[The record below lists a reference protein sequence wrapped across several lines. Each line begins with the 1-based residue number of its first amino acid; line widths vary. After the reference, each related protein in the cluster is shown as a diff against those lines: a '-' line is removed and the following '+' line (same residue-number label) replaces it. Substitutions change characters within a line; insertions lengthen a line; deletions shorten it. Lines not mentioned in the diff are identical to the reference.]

1 MAERRGC
8 FKTGCLGCLGLLV
21 LMFVFFGINAIIVL
35 NRGDDQYVE
44 DQVIGTESTAEA
56 TAPIPDSQA
65 APPAGDKPEAG
76 RGWLIL
82 ELGQGEFQLH
92 QGEPGAGVVVKANY
106 DASIYELEEYSHTWA
121 DSAWV
126 YHVRFQRTIT
136 GLQAILR
143 EVMGGGQGAKLH
155 IYIPPDLPVELNV
168 LVKEGGLEADL
179 GGLWLTGVDLRF
191 NKGGVMLDVSEPLR
205 EPVENVTIR
214 GRMGGA
220 EIMNMGNASPR
231 VLDVNCSMGGVELD
245 LEGAW
250 SRDCD
255 ARLKVTMGGME
266 VNVPDNIELEGA
278 IRSGTGMRRTDAE
291 IVRPVL
297 RLRHEA
303 RMGEIEVR

>member
-1 MAERRGC
+1 MAKRRGF

-21 LMFVFFGINAIIVL
+21 LVFVFLGINAIIAL

-44 DQVIGTESTAEA
+44 DQVIGTKTTEA
-56 TAPIPDSQA
+56 TAPISDSRA
-65 APPAGDKPEAG
+65 APPAGAKPEAG

-92 QGEPGAGVVVKANY
+92 QGEPGAGVLVKANY

-126 YHVRFQRTIT
+126 YHVRFHRTIT

-155 IYIPPDLPVELNV
+155 VYIPPDLPVELNI

-179 GGLWLTGVDLRF
+179 GGLWLTDVDLRF
-191 NKGGVMLDVSEPLR
+191 NKGGIVFDVSEPLV
-205 EPVENVTIR
+205 EPVDNLTIR

-220 EIMNMGNASPR
+220 QLMNLGNASPR
-231 VLDVNCSMGGVELD
+231 ALAVNCSMGGAELD

-255 ARLKVTMGGME
+255 ARLKVFMGGMK
-266 VNVPDNIELEGA
+266 VHVPDNLELESATESGA
-278 IRSGTGMRRTDAE
+278 GMRRTDTE
-291 IVRPVL
+291 TFRPVL
-297 RLRHEA
+297 RLRQEA
-303 RMGEIEVR
+303 KMGEIEFR